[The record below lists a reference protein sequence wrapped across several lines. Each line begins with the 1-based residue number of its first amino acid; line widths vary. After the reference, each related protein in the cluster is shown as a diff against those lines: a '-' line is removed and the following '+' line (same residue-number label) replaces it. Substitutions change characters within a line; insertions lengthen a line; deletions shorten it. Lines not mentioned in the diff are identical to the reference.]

1 MKGQKLALSNSQE
14 LKILRLNMSLI
25 QPQHIMVAQIVADI
39 QVLAD
44 LFQKRQT
51 SLFVVVGSI
60 PCQVEV
66 NNFFLLEG
74 LDEGVDFGL
83 PKLIAVDMQV
93 AHNSQFFHDFI
104 IQERIQKNSPGDCFL
119 RSVDSAEFELLD
131 EEGGDKEDRGSQR
144 EEDRNH
150 T

>member
-1 MKGQKLALSNSQE
+1 
-14 LKILRLNMSLI
+14 
-25 QPQHIMVAQIVADI
+25 MVAQIVADI

-51 SLFVVVGSI
+51 GLFVVIGSI

-66 NNFFLLEG
+66 NHLFFLEG

-104 IQERIQKNSPGDCFL
+104 IQK
-119 RSVDSAEFELLD
+119 
-131 EEGGDKEDRGSQR
+131 
-144 EEDRNH
+144 
-150 T
+150 